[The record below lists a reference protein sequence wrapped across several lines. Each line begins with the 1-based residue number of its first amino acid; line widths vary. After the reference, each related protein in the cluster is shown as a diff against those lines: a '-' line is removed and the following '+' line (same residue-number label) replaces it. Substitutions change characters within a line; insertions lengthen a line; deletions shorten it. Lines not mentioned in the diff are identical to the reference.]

1 MAEGWRELRL
11 SELGALDRGHGITKA
26 DLVDVGVPCL
36 RYGEIYSTYDDTTED
51 LSSFVSDDSSFEAT
65 PLHHGDIV
73 FAASGETREEI
84 GKAIAWL
91 GHGRAVVGGDTIILR
106 GHGQDPTYLAH
117 ALNADSVVR
126 QKCRL
131 GKGQSVVHIHVT
143 DLAKVTIHLPPLRQ
157 QRKVARMLRT
167 WDEKIRKLQALQ
179 KAETRRRR
187 GLIVALATGKRRILK
202 FEGRPWAT
210 MPLSRVLAE
219 GRAKSAGGEE
229 IYSVSVNKGLVNQ
242 VEHLGRS
249 YAAANTSNYN
259 RVMPGDIV
267 YTRSPTGDFPLG
279 IVKQSRVPMAVI
291 VSPLYG
297 VFTPATQALGTLL
310 DAWFESPI
318 AVRNYL
324 RPLAQKGA
332 KNTISVTNRRF
343 LEGKLHLPLAK
354 PEQKA
359 MAATIEESRAVIST
373 LESQIRA
380 YRRQRR
386 GLGQRLLVGRNGPGA
401 CCRGRESP

>member
-1 MAEGWRELRL
+1 MVSLIDCLLEKPTYGANSAAVEYDPELPRYVRITDILDDGRL
-11 SELGALDRGHGITKA
+11 SNHDPRSLSWDAARGNMLD
-26 DLVDVGVPCL
+26 P
-36 RYGEIYSTYDDTTED
+36 
-51 LSSFVSDDSSFEAT
+51 
-65 PLHHGDIV
+65 GDIII
-73 FAASGETREEI
+73 ARSGASV
-84 GKAIAWL
+84 GKS
-91 GHGRAVVGGDTIILR
+91 
-106 GHGQDPTYLAH
+106 YLHMDGCNFAH
-117 ALNADSVVR
+117 AGYLIRFRPDCSIVLPSYLHAVIRSTLFRRWLNGMRREGAQPNVN
-126 QKCRL
+126 
-131 GKGQSVVHIHVT
+131 
-143 DLAKVTIHLPPLRQ
+143 AKEYGSFRFPLPPLSEQ
-157 QRKVARMLRT
+157 HKVSDALRT
-167 WDEKIRKLQALQ
+167 WDTEIRKLQALQ
-179 KAETRRRR
+179 KAETRRKR

-202 FEGRPWAT
+202 FKGRPWAT

-219 GRAKSAGGEE
+219 SRAKSAGGEE
-229 IYSVSVNKGLVNQ
+229 IYSVSVSKGLVNQ

-249 YAAANTSNYN
+249 YAAANTTNYN

-279 IVKQSRVPMAVI
+279 IIKQSRVPMPVI

-297 VFTPATQALGTLL
+297 VFTPATRALGTIL

-318 AVRNYL
+318 AVGNYL

-354 PEQKA
+354 PEQNA
-359 MAATIEESRAVIST
+359 MAATIEESRAVIRI

-386 GLGQRLLVGRNGPGA
+386 GLAQRLLVGPNGSDA